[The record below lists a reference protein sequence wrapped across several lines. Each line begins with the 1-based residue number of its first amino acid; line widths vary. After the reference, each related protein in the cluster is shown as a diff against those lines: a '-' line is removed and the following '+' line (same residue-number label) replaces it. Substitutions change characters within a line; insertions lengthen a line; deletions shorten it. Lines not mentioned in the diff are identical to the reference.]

1 MILVMK
7 EAWDSNEQGYGDT
20 RQVGSFPVSVDGLL
34 DAMACMA
41 YEDDSDSVVFIEL
54 FGEIM
59 PMMPSD
65 RLNEKM
71 ARRELQKS
79 PAYQAFVLR
88 KREIAAL
95 VSVTGPARSVSA
107 RAMAI

>member
-7 EAWDSNEQGYGDT
+7 EAWDSNEQGYGDAC
-20 RQVGSFPVSVDGLL
+20 QVGAFPVSVNGFL

-41 YEDDSDSVVFIEL
+41 YEDDSDSIVYIEL

-59 PMMPSD
+59 PMMPHEWVD
-65 RLNEKM
+65 EMRARL
-71 ARRELQKS
+71 ELQRS

-88 KREIAAL
+88 KQEIAAL
-95 VSVTGPARSVSA
+95 VSVTSPARVVSK